1 MKIYIIEDD
10 ISVISV
16 LEDIIEQNTLGS
28 ICGDSDGN
36 PADVA
41 QILALDPDLIL
52 VDLLMPGK
60 DGIQITRELREAG
73 CHAKF
78 IMLSQ
83 VSDKNMIAKA
93 YTAGIEFFVQK
104 PINLIEVRQVISN
117 MRSQWENEQALKAIR
132 QVFAIRENPTAT
144 AAPAHPACDRQ
155 RRRMK
160 GILSQL
166 GMAGEKGSQDII
178 ELCTLLLLEHASV
191 SQIGMSNLCA
201 KLNDSPRTTEQRARR
216 ALEKGLKH
224 IASLG
229 LEDYN
234 NETFVRYSARLFP
247 FQEVRTEMLYQQGK
261 TASHGK
267 ANLKTFLDGLM
278 ILADEE

>member
-1 MKIYIIEDD
+1 MRIYIIEDD

-16 LEDIIEQNTLGS
+16 LEDIIEQSALGT
-28 ICGDSDGN
+28 ICGDNDGEGVDIH
-36 PADVA
+36 DV
-41 QILALDPDLIL
+41 LALDPDLIL
-52 VDLLMPGK
+52 IDLLMPGK

-83 VSDKNMIAKA
+83 VSDKDMVAKA
-93 YTAGIEFFVQK
+93 YTAGVEFFIQK
-104 PINLIEVRQVISN
+104 PINIIEVRQVIKN
-117 MRSQWENEQALKAIR
+117 VRAQWENEQALKAIQ
-132 QVFAIRENPTAT
+132 QVFAVRSAAT
-144 AAPAHPACDRQ
+144 SAPAEKVAYDRQ

-160 GILSQL
+160 AILSQL
-166 GMAGEKGSQDII
+166 GMAGERGSQDII
-178 ELCTLLLLEHASV
+178 ELCVLLLQEQASV
-191 SQIGMSNLCA
+191 SQIGMVNLCA
-201 KLNDSPRTTEQRARR
+201 RLNDSPRTTEQRARR

-247 FQEVRTEMLYQQGK
+247 FQEVRNEMLFQQGK
-261 TASHGK
+261 GSHRGK
-267 ANLKTFLDGLM
+267 SNMKTFLDGLM
-278 ILADEE
+278 ILAEEE

>member
-16 LEDIIEQNTLGS
+16 LEDIVEENGLGT
-28 ICGDSDGN
+28 ICGDTDGEPPN
-36 PADVA
+36 L
-41 QILALDPDLIL
+41 QEILALDPDMIL

-60 DGIQITRELREAG
+60 DGIQVTRELKEAG
-73 CHAKF
+73 CRAKF

-83 VSDKNMIAKA
+83 VSDKEMVAKA
-93 YTAGIEFFVQK
+93 YTAGVEFFIQK
-104 PINLIEVRQVISN
+104 PINLIEVRQVVSN
-117 MRSQWENEQALKAIR
+117 VRTHIENEQALKAIQ
-132 QVFAIRENPTAT
+132 QVFAFREP
-144 AAPAHPACDRQ
+144 AASRPQPAYDRQ

-160 GILSQL
+160 AILSQL

-178 ELCTLLLLEHASV
+178 ELCVILLREHTSV

-201 KLNDSPRTTEQRARR
+201 RLNDSPRTTEQRARR
-216 ALEKGLKH
+216 ALEKGLRH

-234 NETFVRYSARLFP
+234 NECFVRYSARLFP
-247 FQEVRTEMLYQQGK
+247 FQEVRNEMLFQQEKGQNR
-261 TASHGK
+261 GK

-278 ILADEE
+278 ILAEEE

>member
-16 LEDIIEQNTLGS
+16 LEDIVEENGLGI
-28 ICGDSDGN
+28 ICGDTDGE
-36 PADVA
+36 PADL
-41 QILALDPDLIL
+41 QEILALDPDMIL

-60 DGIQITRELREAG
+60 DGIQVTRELKEAG
-73 CHAKF
+73 CRAKF

-83 VSDKNMIAKA
+83 VSDKEMVAKA
-93 YTAGIEFFVQK
+93 YTAGVEFFIQK

-117 MRSQWENEQALKAIR
+117 VRTHIENEQALKAIQ
-132 QVFAIRENPTAT
+132 QVFAFREP
-144 AAPAHPACDRQ
+144 APSRPQPAYDRQ

-160 GILSQL
+160 AILSQL
-166 GMAGEKGSQDII
+166 GMAGEKGAQDII
-178 ELCTLLLLEHASV
+178 ELCVILLREHTSV
-191 SQIGMSNLCA
+191 SQMGMSNLCA
-201 KLNDSPRTTEQRARR
+201 RLNDSPRTTEQRARR

-234 NETFVRYSARLFP
+234 NECFVRYSARLFP
-247 FQEVRTEMLYQQGK
+247 FQEVRNEMLFQQEKGQNR
-261 TASHGK
+261 GK

-278 ILADEE
+278 ILAEEE

>member
-16 LEDIIEQNTLGS
+16 LEDIIEQNSLGT
-28 ICGDSDGN
+28 ICGDNDG
-36 PADVA
+36 DVVDLESV
-41 QILALDPDLIL
+41 LALDPDLIL
-52 VDLLMPGK
+52 IDLLMPGK
-60 DGIQITRELREAG
+60 DGIQIIRELREAG
-73 CHAKF
+73 SHAKF

-83 VSDKNMIAKA
+83 VSDKDMIAKA
-93 YTAGIEFFVQK
+93 YMTGVEFFIQK
-104 PINLIEVRQVISN
+104 PINLIEVRQVIKN
-117 MRSQWENEQALKAIR
+117 ARTQWENERALKAIQ
-132 QVFAIRENPTAT
+132 QVFAVRSVPEVVQERPVY
-144 AAPAHPACDRQ
+144 DRQ

-160 GILSQL
+160 AILSQL
-166 GMAGEKGSQDII
+166 GMAGERGAQDII
-178 ELCTLLLLEHASV
+178 ELCILLLQEHASV
-191 SQIGMSNLCA
+191 SRIGMSNLCA

-247 FQEVRTEMLYQQGK
+247 FQEVRNEMLFQQGK
-261 TASHGK
+261 RSQRGK

-278 ILADEE
+278 ILAEEE

>member
-16 LEDIIEQNTLGS
+16 LEDIVEENGLGT
-28 ICGDSDGN
+28 ICGDTDGEPPN
-36 PADVA
+36 L
-41 QILALDPDLIL
+41 QEILALDPDMIL

-60 DGIQITRELREAG
+60 DGIQVTRELKEAG
-73 CHAKF
+73 CRAKF

-83 VSDKNMIAKA
+83 VSDKEMVAKA
-93 YTAGIEFFVQK
+93 YTAGVEFFIQK

-117 MRSQWENEQALKAIR
+117 VRTHIENEQALKAIQ
-132 QVFAIRENPTAT
+132 QVFAFREP
-144 AAPAHPACDRQ
+144 AASRPQPAYDRQ

-160 GILSQL
+160 AILSQL

-178 ELCTLLLLEHASV
+178 ELCVILLREHTSV

-201 KLNDSPRTTEQRARR
+201 RLNDSPRTTEQRARR
-216 ALEKGLKH
+216 ALEKGLRH

-234 NETFVRYSARLFP
+234 NECFVRYSARLFP
-247 FQEVRTEMLYQQGK
+247 FQEVRNEMLFQQEKGQNR
-261 TASHGK
+261 GK

-278 ILADEE
+278 ILAEEE

>member
-1 MKIYIIEDD
+1 MRIYIIEDD

-16 LEDIIEQNTLGS
+16 LEDIIEQSALGT
-28 ICGDSDGN
+28 ICGDNDGE
-36 PADVA
+36 AVDLHHV
-41 QILALDPDLIL
+41 LALDPDLIL
-52 VDLLMPGK
+52 IDLLMPDK
-60 DGIQITRELREAG
+60 DGIQLVRELREAG

-78 IMLSQ
+78 VMLSQ
-83 VSDKNMIAKA
+83 VSDKDMIAKA
-93 YTAGIEFFVQK
+93 YTTGVEFFIQK
-104 PINLIEVRQVISN
+104 PINIIEVRQVVKN
-117 MRSQWENEQALKAIR
+117 VRTQWDNEQALKAIQ
-132 QVFAIRENPTAT
+132 QVFAVRS
-144 AAPAHPACDRQ
+144 APVEASARPVYDRQ

-160 GILSQL
+160 AILSQL

-178 ELCTLLLLEHASV
+178 ELCILLLQEHASV

-201 KLNDSPRTTEQRARR
+201 RLNDSPRTTEQRARR

-247 FQEVRTEMLYQQGK
+247 FQEVRNEMLFQQGK
-261 TASHGK
+261 GGQRGK

-278 ILADEE
+278 ILAEEE

>member
-1 MKIYIIEDD
+1 MRIYIIEDD

-16 LEDIIEQNTLGS
+16 LEDIIEQNELGT
-28 ICGDSDGN
+28 ICGDNDGE
-36 PADVA
+36 AVE
-41 QILALDPDLIL
+41 QHQVLALDPDLIL
-52 VDLLMPGK
+52 IDLLMPGK
-60 DGIQITRELREAG
+60 DGIQIVRELREAG

-83 VSDKNMIAKA
+83 VSDKDMVAKA
-93 YTAGIEFFVQK
+93 YTAGVEFFIQK
-104 PINLIEVRQVISN
+104 PINLIEVCQVIRN
-117 MRSQWENEQALKAIR
+117 VRTQLDNERALKAIQ
-132 QVFAIRENPTAT
+132 QVFAVRS
-144 AAPAHPACDRQ
+144 APASAQQRPAYDRQ

-160 GILSQL
+160 AILSQL
-166 GMAGEKGSQDII
+166 GMAGEKGAQDII
-178 ELCTLLLLEHASV
+178 ELCVLLLQEHTGV

-201 KLNDSPRTTEQRARR
+201 RLNDSPRTTEQRARR

-247 FQEVRTEMLYQQGK
+247 FQEVRSEMLFQQGK
-261 TASHGK
+261 GDLRGK

-278 ILADEE
+278 ILAEEE

>member
-10 ISVISV
+10 VSVISV
-16 LEDIIEQNTLGS
+16 LEDIVEANNLGT
-28 ICGDSDGN
+28 ICGDSDGE
-36 PADVA
+36 PANMHE
-41 QILALDPDLIL
+41 ILAQDPDLIL

-60 DGIQITRELREAG
+60 DGIQVTRELKEAG
-73 CHAKF
+73 CRAKF

-83 VSDKNMIAKA
+83 VSDKEMVAKA
-93 YTAGIEFFVQK
+93 YMAGVEFFIQK

-117 MRSQWENEQALKAIR
+117 VGTQIQNEQALKAIQ
-132 QVFAIRENPTAT
+132 QVFAYRE
-144 AAPAHPACDRQ
+144 PAVSQPQSAHDRQ

-160 GILSQL
+160 AILSQL

-178 ELCTLLLLEHASV
+178 ELCVILLQEHTSV
-191 SQIGMSNLCA
+191 SRIGMSNLCA
-201 KLNDSPRTTEQRARR
+201 QLNDSPRTTEQRARR

-247 FQEVRTEMLYQQGK
+247 FQEVRNEMNFQQGK
-261 TASHGK
+261 GQSRGK

-278 ILADEE
+278 ILAEEE

>member
-1 MKIYIIEDD
+1 MRIYIVEDD
-10 ISVISV
+10 LSVISV
-16 LEDIIEQNTLGS
+16 LEDIIEQNNLGA
-28 ICGDSDGN
+28 ICGDTDGE
-36 PADVA
+36 PANIP

-52 VDLLMPGK
+52 IDLLMPGK
-60 DGIQITRELREAG
+60 DGILVTRELREAG

-83 VSDKNMIAKA
+83 VSDKDMIAKA
-93 YTAGIEFFVQK
+93 YNAGIEFFIQK
-104 PINLIEVRQVISN
+104 PINLIEVRQVITN
-117 MRSQWENEQALKAIR
+117 VRRQFENEQALKAIQ
-132 QVFAIRENPTAT
+132 QVFAGRDTT
-144 AAPAHPACDRQ
+144 APAHHTLYDRQ

-160 GILSQL
+160 AILSQL

-178 ELCTLLLLEHASV
+178 ELCVLLLQEHASV
-191 SQIGMSNLCA
+191 AQVGMSNLCA
-201 KLNDSPRTTEQRARR
+201 RLNDSPRTTEQRARR

-234 NETFVRYSARLFP
+234 NEAFVRYSARLFP
-247 FQEVRTEMLYQQGK
+247 FQEVRNEMLFLQSKGSQR
-261 TASHGK
+261 GK

-278 ILADEE
+278 ILAEEE

>member
-1 MKIYIIEDD
+1 MRIYIIEDD

-16 LEDIIEQNTLGS
+16 LEDIIEQNELGT
-28 ICGDSDGN
+28 ICGDNDGE
-36 PADVA
+36 AVE
-41 QILALDPDLIL
+41 QHQVLALDPDLIPI
-52 VDLLMPGK
+52 DLLMPGK
-60 DGIQITRELREAG
+60 DGIQIVRELREAG

-83 VSDKNMIAKA
+83 VSDKDMVAKA
-93 YTAGIEFFVQK
+93 YTAGVEFFIQK
-104 PINLIEVRQVISN
+104 PINLIEVCQVIRN
-117 MRSQWENEQALKAIR
+117 VRTQLDNERALKAIQ
-132 QVFAIRENPTAT
+132 QVFAVRS
-144 AAPAHPACDRQ
+144 APAPAQQRPAYDRQ

-160 GILSQL
+160 AILSQL
-166 GMAGEKGSQDII
+166 GMAGEKGAQDII
-178 ELCTLLLLEHASV
+178 ELCVLLLQEHTGV

-201 KLNDSPRTTEQRARR
+201 RLNDSPRTTEQRARR

-247 FQEVRTEMLYQQGK
+247 FQEVRSEMLFQQGK
-261 TASHGK
+261 GDLRGK

-278 ILADEE
+278 ILAEEE

>member
-10 ISVISV
+10 VSVISV
-16 LEDIIEQNTLGS
+16 LEDIVEENNLGT
-28 ICGDSDGN
+28 ICGDSDGE
-36 PADVA
+36 PANLHE
-41 QILALDPDLIL
+41 ILALDPDLIL

-60 DGIQITRELREAG
+60 DGIQVTRELKEAG
-73 CHAKF
+73 CRAKF

-83 VSDKNMIAKA
+83 VSDKEMVAKA
-93 YTAGIEFFVQK
+93 YIAGVEFFIQK

-117 MRSQWENEQALKAIR
+117 VGVQIQNEQALKAIQ
-132 QVFAIRENPTAT
+132 QVFAYREP
-144 AAPAHPACDRQ
+144 AANQPQPAFDRQ

-160 GILSQL
+160 AILSQL

-178 ELCTLLLLEHASV
+178 ELCVILLREHTSV
-191 SQIGMSNLCA
+191 SRMGMSNLCA
-201 KLNDSPRTTEQRARR
+201 RLNDSPRTTEQRARR

-229 LEDYN
+229 LDDYN

-247 FQEVRTEMLYQQGK
+247 FQEVRNEMNFQQGK
-261 TASHGK
+261 GQIRGK

-278 ILADEE
+278 ILAEEE

>member
-16 LEDIIEQNTLGS
+16 LEDIIEQSALGT
-28 ICGDSDGN
+28 ICGDNDGESV
-36 PADVA
+36 DLHHV
-41 QILALDPDLIL
+41 LAMDPDLIL
-52 VDLLMPGK
+52 IDLLMPDK

-83 VSDKNMIAKA
+83 VSDKDMIAKA
-93 YTAGIEFFVQK
+93 YTAGVEFFIHK
-104 PINLIEVRQVISN
+104 PINLIEVRQVIKN
-117 MRSQWENEQALKAIR
+117 VRTQWDNEKALKAIQ
-132 QVFAIRENPTAT
+132 QVFAVRSTPVE
-144 AAPAHPACDRQ
+144 APARPAYDRQ

-160 GILSQL
+160 AILSQL
-166 GMAGEKGSQDII
+166 GMAGEKGAQDII
-178 ELCTLLLLEHASV
+178 ELCVLLLQEHASV

-201 KLNDSPRTTEQRARR
+201 RLNDSPRTTEQRARR

-224 IASLG
+224 VASLG

-247 FQEVRTEMLYQQGK
+247 FQEVRCEMLFQQGK
-261 TASHGK
+261 GSQRGK

-278 ILADEE
+278 ILAEEE